1 MIGRN
6 DAKIVLSAVDQTR
19 APFES
24 AKKGLSGVGS
34 AALSVKGMLATLG
47 LGAVGAAFVSNVKA
61 AANYADEMGKL
72 AQRAGVTS
80 EAISGLAYA
89 AKLSDVDNQALA
101 QGLRKLGIDA
111 EAGGQKLAQLG
122 IAITDAGGKTK
133 TSDQLL
139 ADLADVLV
147 SLESPAQRAAVAAK
161 LLGEEVGPKLIPLL
175 SGGSNGLR
183 EMTDEAQR
191 FGRVVTSEAA
201 AKAAEFN
208 DNLSRLGE
216 TAAGIVQQM
225 AGPVVSSLATAGSYF
240 IKVANDV
247 GLARAAL
254 ISFGGAVARTLGV
267 DDVGQLQSQA
277 RANQNAIALTV
288 KQIETFQRLAD
299 RGVEGA
305 AGRVSALREQY
316 TQLQR
321 TGTSVVQDLNARA
334 KSIDDSFKPV
344 AGSQPVAADVSGF
357 LSAGPGR
364 VTGAG
369 RGSSRA
375 VDDAKKAEQEFQQY
389 LRGFDEARYGYLA
402 RRNDEL
408 LKEKESQEADH
419 LEFLKGFDD
428 ARFEYNAQRNEE
440 ALQAEEAANQ
450 KRLQDM
456 ADFKTGLGDD
466 LKGALSAAFRDTK
479 DPLRAFG
486 DAIANV
492 VFTRVSGSLASSLV
506 DGFLGGGSGG
516 GIAGSF
522 ISSLLSFDGGGY
534 TGAGSRA
541 GGMDGRGGFMAMLH
555 PNETVVDHTKG
566 QGGGQPVTV
575 IQHFTVGDVASVSM
589 VRAAVAGSEQRITAG
604 MGRSMRYGGA
614 LS

>member
-6 DAKIVLSAVDQTR
+6 DAKIVLSAVDQTSG
-19 APFES
+19 AFAS
-24 AKKGLSGVGS
+24 AKQGLAGLGS
-34 AALSVKGMLATLG
+34 AALSVKGTLATLG
-47 LGAVGAAFVSNVKA
+47 LGVVATALVANVKA
-61 AANYADEMGKL
+61 AANYADEMSKL
-72 AQRAGVTS
+72 AQRAGVTT

-89 AKLSDVDNQALA
+89 ARLADVDNETLA
-101 QGLRKLGIDA
+101 RGLRELGKDA
-111 EAGGQKLAQLG
+111 ADGGKKLAGFG
-122 IAITDAGGKTK
+122 IAITDAGGKAK
-133 TSDQLL
+133 TNDQLL
-139 ADLADVLV
+139 AEFADVIAGI
-147 SLESPAQRAAVAAK
+147 ESPAARAAAAAK
-161 LLGEEVGPKLIPLL
+161 LLGERAGPEMLTLL
-175 SGGSNGLR
+175 SAGSKGLR
-183 EMTDEAQR
+183 DATE
-191 FGRVVTSEAA
+191 EAA
-201 AKAAEFN
+201 KFGQVVSTEAGKAAEEFN
-208 DNLSRLGE
+208 DNLTRMGE
-216 TAAGIVQQM
+216 LAAGT
-225 AGPVVSSLATAGSYF
+225 ARSLANQLLPAINEVLKSLL
-240 IKVANDV
+240 KLPEQASLA
-247 GLARAAL
+247 GLAGNVLSISKELKAL
-254 ISFGGAVARTLGV
+254 ESRQGSPFNFAGNLDQEIA
-267 DDVGQLQSQA
+267 QA
-277 RANQNAIALTV
+277 KA
-288 KQIETFQRLAD
+288 RLAEAKRLFNEAD
-299 RGVEGA
+299 KNRPGVAVG
-305 AGRVSALREQY
+305 G
-316 TQLQR
+316 
-321 TGTSVVQDLNARA
+321 
-334 KSIDDSFKPV
+334 
-344 AGSQPVAADVSGF
+344 
-357 LSAGPGR
+357 
-364 VTGAG
+364 G
-369 RGSSRA
+369 RGFIVPGIAQSAPAPGKPPGPSATPSRRL

-492 VFTRVSGSLASSLV
+492 VFTRVSTSLASSLV
-506 DGFLGGGSGG
+506 DGFLGGGRGG

-534 TGAGSRA
+534 TGSGSRA

-575 IQHFTVGDVASVSM
+575 IQNFTVGDVASVSM